1 MDFASARAPDGLFDE
16 LTQLLTALL
25 GVEVAAVAQ
34 LDPEEPGML
43 RVHSLFVDGR
53 LVEAGRYPVD
63 TGPCRVVLEQGHV
76 AVAERLQELYPADDN
91 SRALGAQS
99 YAGASIPGRGGRPL
113 GVVAVLS
120 RRPMLDDARM
130 HATLRVFA
138 ERVAAELD
146 RPRITE
152 ALDQSL
158 ASYRAIFDASE
169 NAILVLDWNSGAILD
184 VNRKACD
191 SLGYTAQELRTLSA
205 NDISG
210 GEPPY
215 TRTEARRYV
224 ALAREGRC
232 PTFEWRRRNKDGSLH
247 WDEVT
252 VKPAALGGRQVL
264 LTFARDIT
272 DRKKAAEQM
281 QLREEQYRLI
291 FELSSDGLF
300 LWNEAVQVVDVN
312 PAGLAMYRYPR
323 TAVLS
328 GGYAPGLPPEYVH
341 ERYALIRRALAGE
354 TLTVESRAIR
364 NDGTTFEAE
373 LRAMPFSHRGRPHA
387 LVVVRDVGERRARER
402 ELQRSEARLR
412 ATVEAA
418 FDCVIAMDQDG
429 TILEFNSAAER
440 VFGWRRE
447 EVIGS
452 RLSQLMVPERHR
464 LAHDRGLA
472 AFRQGDTGPMIGR
485 LVETTARRRDGTEF
499 PVEVAISVAAV
510 SDGNIFVGHLRDI
523 TARRAAEAER
533 SALEGQLRQAQKM
546 EAVGQLTGGIAHD
559 FNNILTSVMGYVV
572 LGQERAEQLA
582 DDTLVRQLGQAH
594 LAAQRARDLIS
605 QMLAFSRRQ
614 KGDPRP
620 LALTPL
626 TRQTL
631 RLLRSTL
638 PTTISLDAQW
648 MDADASG
655 DEAWVVA
662 DPVQLEQILFNLCI
676 NARDAMQGVGG
687 ITVRL
692 GRSDG
697 SSRHCAS
704 CRGTVEAGPWV
715 ELRVSD
721 TGPGIPAELLDRI
734 FDPFFSTKMPGQGSG
749 MGLAMVHGIVHDHGG
764 HVLVDS
770 APGQG
775 ATFTILLPSVAPA
788 DRSAAGLRVHAADG
802 ATLPQVEVLLVEDD
816 PSVGDY
822 LQEQLSNWGLRVTLL
837 RDPVA
842 ALHWL
847 GEPPVDV
854 RLLLTDLT
862 MPGMTGLQLAREA
875 RRLRPDLP
883 VLLVTGNAA
892 HFGSE
897 ELEANGVTLAL
908 KKPVDS
914 ALLRA
919 SLRKLLLAAHLQ

>member
-25 GVEVAAVAQ
+25 GVDVAVVAQ
-34 LDPEEPGML
+34 LDAEEPGTL
-43 RVHSLFVDGR
+43 QVHSMYVDGHH
-53 LVEAGRYPVD
+53 VESGRYPVH
-63 TGPCRVVLEQGHV
+63 TGPCGQVLERGV
-76 AVAERLQELYPADDN
+76 IAVADGLLDLYPADAEAH
-91 SRALGAQS
+91 ALGAQS
-99 YAGASIPGRGGRPL
+99 YAGASILDRGGRPV

-120 RRPMLDDARM
+120 RSRMPQDART
-130 HATLRVFA
+130 HATLRIFA

-152 ALDQSL
+152 ALDQSR
-158 ASYRAIFDASE
+158 ASYRAIFDAADY
-169 NAILVLDWNSGAILD
+169 AILVLDWNSGAILD
-184 VNRKACD
+184 VNLKACA
-191 SLGYTAQELRTLSA
+191 SLGYTPEEMRKLSA
-205 NDISG
+205 DDISDG
-210 GEPPY
+210 APPY
-215 TRTEARRYV
+215 TRTEARRFV
-224 ALAREGRC
+224 ELARESRC

-247 WDEVT
+247 WDEVSM
-252 VKPAALGGRQVL
+252 KPANVGGRPVL

-272 DRKKAAEQM
+272 DRKNAAEQL

-300 LWNEAVQVVDVN
+300 LWDESLQVVDVN

-328 GGYAPGLPPEYVH
+328 GGYTPGLPREYVR
-341 ERYALIRRALAGE
+341 ERQALLARALAGE

-373 LRAMPFSHRGRPHA
+373 LRAMPFTHRGRPHA

-429 TILEFNSAAER
+429 QILEFNSAAER
-440 VFGWRRE
+440 VFGWRRD
-447 EVIGS
+447 EVIGHK
-452 RLSQLMVPERHR
+452 LSALMMPERLR
-464 LAHDRGLA
+464 RAHDHGLA
-472 AFRQGDTGPMIGR
+472 AFRQPGTGARTGR
-485 LVETTARRRDGTEF
+485 LVETTGLRRDGSEF

-510 SDGNIFVGHLRDI
+510 PEGNIFVGHLRDI
-523 TARRAAEAER
+523 TARREAESER
-533 SALEGQLRQAQKM
+533 SALEAQLRQAQKM

-572 LGQERAEQLA
+572 LGQERAEQLR
-582 DDTLVRQLGQAH
+582 DGMLVRQLGQAH
-594 LAAQRARDLIS
+594 LAAERARDLIS

-638 PTTISLDAQW
+638 PSTISLDAQW
-648 MDADASG
+648 MDADAAG

-676 NARDAMQGVGG
+676 NARDAMDAVGG

-692 GRSDG
+692 GRTDG
-697 SSRHCAS
+697 ARLQCAS
-704 CRGTVEAGPWV
+704 CRGAVEAGPWV

-721 TGPGIPAELLDRI
+721 TGPGIAADVLDRI
-734 FDPFFSTKMPGQGSG
+734 FDPFFSTKLPGQGSG

-764 HVLVDS
+764 HVLVDT
-770 APGQG
+770 APGRG
-775 ATFTILLPSVAPA
+775 STFTILLPAVPPA
-788 DRSAAGLRVHAADG
+788 DRAATRLRVHASDEAPLPPAD
-802 ATLPQVEVLLVEDD
+802 VLLVEDD
-816 PSVGDY
+816 PAVGDY
-822 LQEQLSNWGLRVTLL
+822 LQEQLANWGLRITLL

-842 ALHWL
+842 ALRWL
-847 GEPPVDV
+847 VDPPVEPS
-854 RLLLTDLT
+854 LLLTDLT

-875 RRLRPDLP
+875 RRLRPELP
-883 VLLVTGNAA
+883 VLLVTGNATD
-892 HFGSE
+892 FGSD
-897 ELEANGVTLAL
+897 ELSASGVTLAL
-908 KKPVDS
+908 KKPVDPGV
-914 ALLRA
+914 LRS
-919 SLRKLLLAAHLQ
+919 SLRKLLLPATVD